1 MGKAILIVLDSL
13 GIGGAPDASVYNDE
27 GSNTFGSIALACSNG
42 NADIGREGALRV
54 PNLESLGIYSATK
67 LSTGLTFPN
76 TNSAIGSYAV
86 AQERSKGKDTPTGH
100 HEIVGFTDPIG
111 WYTFPE
117 TVPVFPKKK

>member
-1 MGKAILIVLDSL
+1 M
-13 GIGGAPDASVYNDE
+13 
-27 GSNTFGSIALACSNG
+27 
-42 NADIGREGALRV
+42 
-54 PNLESLGIYSATK
+54 GIYSAVR

-100 HEIVGFTDPIG
+100 HEIAGFTDPIG

-117 TVPVFPKKK
+117 IVPVFPEKQTIKLLQKANLVGIL